1 MPVGR
6 QAQTLL
12 GALSRRWDE
21 LTAIAGPFTPYIAI
35 PEPGPATWAHD
46 PSQLAESRQLIT
58 VRGGQIIPSAMTRG
72 RVLVRARVAAVVGR
86 GRVIQP
92 ASRTSRRARSRR
104 SAARR
109 CIPRR
114 PQRRLRGTF
123 VASDSG

>member
-1 MPVGR
+1 LPAGR

-58 VRGGQIIPSAMTRG
+58 VRGGQIIPLRHDTRAG
-72 RVLVRARVAAVVGR
+72 SGPRPCGSSCRTRPRHPACLKD
-86 GRVIQP
+86 QP
-92 ASRTSRRARSRR
+92 ASPEPSFRRTSLH
-104 SAARR
+104 SA
-109 CIPRR
+109 
-114 PQRRLRGTF
+114 
-123 VASDSG
+123 